1 MITDLKVIIYEEK
14 NIISKMMELLKE
26 QFDYIV
32 EKDLEN
38 LNMLN
43 PKLEDISRELASI
56 EIKRRQLFGDDLI
69 FQGLKQQT
77 KVARYHSLAVKRET
91 LAKVLKAIA
100 LSEDGEVMAVKHID
114 YPVYGLQFH
123 PESILTDDGK
133 KMIENF
139 LGVKEND

>member
-1 MITDLKVIIYEEK
+1 MT
-14 NIISKMMELLKE
+14 
-26 QFDYIV
+26 
-32 EKDLEN
+32 
-38 LNMLN
+38 
-43 PKLEDISRELASI
+43 
-56 EIKRRQLFGDDLI
+56 DDLI

-77 KVARYHSLAVKRET
+77 KVARYHSLAVKQET